1 MRKWVRTV
9 GAITTLAMVMVIT
22 SATAASAA
30 GAVQIS
36 GSTTGGGPC
45 GSPPAGFGTVDYVI
59 PVAGDLA
66 GCIYGHITVSRSH
79 PSGTYQE
86 VADEIF
92 VGSWGDLE
100 GTFELNEN
108 YTAKF
113 GADTPAGYFFGR
125 CEHPIVASSGTNEFE
140 GVSGRLDF
148 KDDPATGT
156 AAYTG
161 HLRFG

>member
-1 MRKWVRTV
+1 MRKWQRTA
-9 GAITTLAMVMVIT
+9 GAIIGVAMVI
-22 SATAASAA
+22 ATASMVTAA
-30 GAVQIS
+30 EADQVS
-36 GSTTGGGPC
+36 GSTVGGGPC
-45 GSPPAGFGTVDYVI
+45 DSPPAGFGTVDYVI

-66 GCIYGHITVSRSH
+66 GCIYGHITLSRAH
-79 PSGTYQE
+79 PGGTYQE

-100 GTFELNEN
+100 GTFQLQEN

-113 GADTPAGYFFGR
+113 GADTPAGFFFGR
-125 CEHPIVASSGTNEFE
+125 CKHPIVTGSGTDDFE